1 MKAGLSELP
10 LWAVGLRD
18 NGMNDPSFDLEERPH
33 DVRDEYDQVYEQPD
47 PRAYYRILHGLD
59 YRIPELAAPVFRNVI
74 NAIIEYRARRVKVLD
89 LGCGFG
95 INAALLRYSQD
106 MDRLA
111 HRCRDLD
118 TGEISSASVIEFDRN
133 YFASWPPQV
142 DVDYI
147 GFDIAEY
154 PVTYAKTVRLLDD
167 GFSRDL
173 ELEDPEP
180 EENEM
185 LSGTDVIIST
195 GCAGYVTEATF
206 ERIFKAVD
214 GPIPWLAIFVLR
226 TEPFDTLSSYF
237 EGRGLKVEKLEG
249 VTFIQRR
256 FHSSAEWTQALM
268 TLEGQ
273 EIQTEGKEADG
284 LLHAEFYLI
293 RPEAESKAHPLET
306 IVSVSSGTEGT
317 FGGWRGRPW
326 GA

>member
-1 MKAGLSELP
+1 MS
-10 LWAVGLRD
+10 D
-18 NGMNDPSFDLEERPH
+18 QSFDLEERPH

-74 NAIIEYRARRVKVLD
+74 NAITELRDRRIKLLD

-95 INAALLRYSQD
+95 INAALLRCSQD

-142 DVDYI
+142 DVDYL
-147 GFDIAEY
+147 GFDIAEL
-154 PVTYAKTVRLLDD
+154 PVHYAKTVRLVDD

-173 ELEDPEP
+173 ESEELEA
-180 EENEM
+180 EEKEM
-185 LSGTDVIIST
+185 LAGTDVIIST
-195 GCAGYVTEATF
+195 GCAGYITEATF
-206 ERIFKAVD
+206 ERLFNAVD

-226 TEPFDTLSSYF
+226 TEPFEALSTYF
-237 EGRGLKVEKLEG
+237 ESRKLKVEKLEG

-256 FHSSAEWTQALM
+256 FHSSTEWTQALM

-273 EIQTEGKEADG
+273 EVQTEGKEADG

-293 RPEAESKAHPLET
+293 RPEADSEAHPLET